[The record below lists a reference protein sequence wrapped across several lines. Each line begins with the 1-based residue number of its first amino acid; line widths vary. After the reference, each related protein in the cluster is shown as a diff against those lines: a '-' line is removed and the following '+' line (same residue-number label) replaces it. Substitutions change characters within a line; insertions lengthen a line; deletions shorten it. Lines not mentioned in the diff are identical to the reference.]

1 MAVELIRRKIKVS
14 DYHRMFETGILT
26 IQDKVELINGEIIEM
41 SPSGSLHAAIVD
53 RISNFLMQSLGNQV
67 IVRTQS
73 PVQISELSLPEP
85 DISVLKPVKDF
96 YAELHPQAQDIYLII
111 EVADTSYRYD
121 KEIKLPV
128 YAKAGIPEYWIIN
141 IERKE
146 IEAHRAPH
154 NEVFSKVDI
163 IQLDQKLTFQA
174 FDLEIKAPSLLG

>member
-1 MAVELIRRKIKVS
+1 MAVELIRRKIKVG

-26 IQDKVELINGEIIEM
+26 NQDKVELINGEIIEM

-53 RISNFLMQSLGNQV
+53 RISNFLMQALGGQV

-73 PVQISELSLPEP
+73 PVQVSELSMPEP
-85 DISVLKPVKDF
+85 DICVLKPKNDF
-96 YAELHPQAQDIYLII
+96 YAESHPLAQDIFLVI

-121 KEIKLPV
+121 KEVKLPV
-128 YAKAGIPEYWIIN
+128 YAKAGIEEYWIIN

-154 NEVFSKVDI
+154 NEVFSKIDI
-163 IQLDQKLTFQA
+163 IQLDQQLTFHA
-174 FDLEIKAPSLLG
+174 FDLQIKAPSLLG